1 MGLREVG
8 TQPPAV
14 ETVHNLITAR
24 RVTDMDSNYCTL
36 CPHCGVR
43 EAGEGGGRESA
54 IKIDGGQ
61 VRLERERERGRTL
74 LERSN

>member
-1 MGLREVG
+1 MCVGLREVG

-24 RVTDMDSNYCTL
+24 RVTDMDSTIVHYVL
-36 CPHCGVR
+36 IVGR
-43 EAGEGGGRESA
+43 ERQEKAGGGGA

-61 VRLERERERGRTL
+61 VKGGGPLQVG
-74 LERSN
+74 SN